1 MAMKQIQF
9 RPCNKG
15 FSVEEVKPLK
25 QPKASSAPLLTPEEE
40 FQLMIRGN
48 SDQYLAEAG
57 YKPKITWGRIK
68 EHFQIGFLLLRRTLK
83 KKFFK

>member
-9 RPCNKG
+9 KPSAKG
-15 FSVEEVKPLK
+15 FAVEEVKPLK
-25 QPKASSAPLLTPEEE
+25 QPKVSAPLLTPEEE

-57 YKPKITWGRIK
+57 YTPKLTWGRVK
-68 EHFQIGFLLLRRTLK
+68 ENIQIGFLLIRRTLK
-83 KKFFK
+83 RKFF